1 MIEAEDPDSQDDRQ
15 TRDIVQYQE
24 YHLSLAG
31 LRPISKFTKHSFTN
45 HPDVV
50 PTRQIHISKESQKM
64 AVVMISNAVVHPWTV
79 MVHFEHT
86 SFTGSTMVSSRRL
99 GCFTSPAVA
108 KLTNQEFL
116 SGIEL
121 LTLDQRDWI
130 PIFRD
135 PPRIGR
141 DAEEVIHQEQGD
153 EDVEWQQQA

>member
-64 AVVMISNAVVHPWTV
+64 AVVMISNAVVHPWTL
-79 MVHFEHT
+79 
-86 SFTGSTMVSSRRL
+86 SFSECFHSEEKQAVRL
-99 GCFTSPAVA
+99 VLFFFSV
-108 KLTNQEFL
+108 
-116 SGIEL
+116 
-121 LTLDQRDWI
+121 
-130 PIFRD
+130 
-135 PPRIGR
+135 
-141 DAEEVIHQEQGD
+141 
-153 EDVEWQQQA
+153 